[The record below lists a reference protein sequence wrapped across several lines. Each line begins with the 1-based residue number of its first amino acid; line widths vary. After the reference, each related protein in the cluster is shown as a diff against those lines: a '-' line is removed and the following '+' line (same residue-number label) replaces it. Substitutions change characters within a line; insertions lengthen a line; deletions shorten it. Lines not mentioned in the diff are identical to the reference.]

1 MRGQSS
7 YTSWYFIEHAEIGDF
22 NINVTIALTSSVLTN
37 RAAAGSV
44 ALPENRGG
52 LFSRLIGASGFQL
65 INVNNVPLQLRSW
78 STDTQLLGR
87 KALIGTLSRHYLNN
101 GIREAH
107 KVGTC
112 RDAHWVVKA
121 EPARYTCMQAVPCI
135 CPDCASC
142 DAVCMGGI
150 KGARW
155 HLALSL
161 SPHVFDGLPLCL
173 LLIISP

>member
-107 KVGTC
+107 KVGVGQ
-112 RDAHWVVKA
+112 AHMGNQVH
-121 EPARYTCMQAVPCI
+121 C
-135 CPDCASC
+135 SL
-142 DAVCMGGI
+142 VCQG
-150 KGARW
+150 
-155 HLALSL
+155 
-161 SPHVFDGLPLCL
+161 
-173 LLIISP
+173 